1 MPGYI
6 GVQYNGGKIVT
17 KKYNNYMKL
26 YIVSLVL
33 FFSASNCQYNL
44 KTVVEHNKN
53 HDSSIVDD
61 VEILE
66 KSSSSSIWKEFY
78 VKLHGLEKDIPGEYI
93 DFPYI
98 IEYKNRFILV
108 CSIKRE
114 SVVFVVTR
122 KNNQLEFIP
131 VTEKNNYELFMD
143 KCRNM
148 KYYPI
153 RFVNGTLLKLKNGQL
168 VSDYSIECSSKEFT
182 DPSDIIYLEFKG
194 IFDFDFKKNILE
206 LKSIEGPIN

>member
-1 MPGYI
+1 
-6 GVQYNGGKIVT
+6 
-17 KKYNNYMKL
+17 MKL
-26 YIVSLVL
+26 YILSLIL
-33 FFSASNCQYNL
+33 FFSTSNCQYNL

-53 HDSSIVDD
+53 HDSAIVDD
-61 VEILE
+61 VQILE
-66 KSSSSSIWKEFY
+66 KSSSSSIWKKYY
-78 VKLHGLEKDIPGEYI
+78 VKIHGLEKDIPGESI
-93 DFPYI
+93 DSPYN
-98 IEYKNRFILV
+98 IEYKNRVILV

-114 SVVFVVTR
+114 SVIFVVTR

-153 RFVNGTLLKLKNGQL
+153 RFVNGTLIKLKNGQL
-168 VSDYSIECSSKEFT
+168 VSDYSIECSSKEFP

-206 LKSIEGPIN
+206 LKSIEGPIH

>member
-1 MPGYI
+1 
-6 GVQYNGGKIVT
+6 
-17 KKYNNYMKL
+17 MKL
-26 YIVSLVL
+26 YIVSLIL
-33 FFSASNCQYNL
+33 FFSTSNCQYNL
-44 KTVVEHNKN
+44 KTVVEPNKN
-53 HDSSIVDD
+53 HDSAIVDD
-61 VEILE
+61 VQILE
-66 KSSSSSIWKEFY
+66 KSSSSSIWI
-78 VKLHGLEKDIPGEYI
+78 HGLEKDIPGEYI
-93 DFPYI
+93 DSPYI
-98 IEYKNRFILV
+98 IEYKNRLILV

-168 VSDYSIECSSKEFT
+168 VSDYSIECSSKEFP

>member
-61 VEILE
+61 VKILK

-122 KNNQLEFIP
+122 KNNQLEFIT

-168 VSDYSIECSSKEFT
+168 VSDYSIECSSKDFP

>member
-1 MPGYI
+1 
-6 GVQYNGGKIVT
+6 
-17 KKYNNYMKL
+17 MKL
-26 YIVSLVL
+26 YMVSLVL
-33 FFSASNCQYNL
+33 FLSSSNCQYNL

-61 VEILE
+61 VQILE
-66 KSSSSSIWKEFY
+66 KSSSSSIWKKFY
-78 VKLHGLEKDIPGEYI
+78 VKLHSLEKDIPGEYI
-93 DFPYI
+93 DSPYI
-98 IEYKNRFILV
+98 IEYKNRVILV

-143 KCRNM
+143 KCRSM

-153 RFVNGTLLKLKNGQL
+153 RFVNGTLLKLKNRQL
-168 VSDYSIECSSKEFT
+168 VSDYSIECSSKEFP

-194 IFDFDFKKNILE
+194 IFDFDFKKNVLE

>member
-1 MPGYI
+1 
-6 GVQYNGGKIVT
+6 
-17 KKYNNYMKL
+17 MKL
-26 YIVSLVL
+26 YIVSLIL
-33 FFSASNCQYNL
+33 FFSTSNCQYNL

-53 HDSSIVDD
+53 HDSTIVDD
-61 VEILE
+61 VQILE
-66 KSSSSSIWKEFY
+66 KSSSSSIWKKYY
-78 VKLHGLEKDIPGEYI
+78 VKIHGLEKDIPGEYI
-93 DFPYI
+93 DSPYI
-98 IEYKNRFILV
+98 IEYKNRVILV

-131 VTEKNNYELFMD
+131 VTEKNNYELFID

-168 VSDYSIECSSKEFT
+168 VSDYSIECSSKEFP

-194 IFDFDFKKNILE
+194 IFDFDFKKIYWN
-206 LKSIEGPIN
+206 

>member
-1 MPGYI
+1 
-6 GVQYNGGKIVT
+6 
-17 KKYNNYMKL
+17 MKL
-26 YIVSLVL
+26 YILSLIL
-33 FFSASNCQYNL
+33 FFSTSNCQYNL

-53 HDSSIVDD
+53 HDSAIVDD
-61 VEILE
+61 VQILE
-66 KSSSSSIWKEFY
+66 KSSSSSIWKKYY
-78 VKLHGLEKDIPGEYI
+78 VKILGLEKDIPGEYK
-93 DFPYI
+93 DSPYI
-98 IEYKNRFILV
+98 IEYKNRVILV

-114 SVVFVVTR
+114 SVIFVVTR

-153 RFVNGTLLKLKNGQL
+153 RFVNGTLIKLKNGQL
-168 VSDYSIECSSKEFT
+168 VSDYSIECSSKEFP

-206 LKSIEGPIN
+206 LKSIEGPIH

>member
-1 MPGYI
+1 
-6 GVQYNGGKIVT
+6 
-17 KKYNNYMKL
+17 MKL
-26 YIVSLVL
+26 YILSLIL
-33 FFSASNCQYNL
+33 FFSTSNCQYNL

-53 HDSSIVDD
+53 HDSAIVDD
-61 VEILE
+61 VQILE
-66 KSSSSSIWKEFY
+66 KSSSSSIWKKYY
-78 VKLHGLEKDIPGEYI
+78 VKIHGLEKDIPGEYI
-93 DFPYI
+93 DSPYI
-98 IEYKNRFILV
+98 IEYKNRVILV

-114 SVVFVVTR
+114 SVIFVVTR

-153 RFVNGTLLKLKNGQL
+153 RFVNGTLIKLKNGQL
-168 VSDYSIECSSKEFT
+168 VSDYSIECSSKEF
-182 DPSDIIYLEFKG
+182 PESSDIIYLEFKG

-206 LKSIEGPIN
+206 LKSIEGPIH

>member
-1 MPGYI
+1 
-6 GVQYNGGKIVT
+6 
-17 KKYNNYMKL
+17 MKL

-61 VEILE
+61 VQILE
-66 KSSSSSIWKEFY
+66 KSSRTSIWKEFY

-93 DFPYI
+93 DSPYI
-98 IEYKNRFILV
+98 IEYKNRVILV

-168 VSDYSIECSSKEFT
+168 VSDYSIECSSKEFPDT
-182 DPSDIIYLEFKG
+182 SDIIYLELKG

>member
-1 MPGYI
+1 
-6 GVQYNGGKIVT
+6 
-17 KKYNNYMKL
+17 MKL

-61 VEILE
+61 VKILE

-98 IEYKNRFILV
+98 IEYKNRVILV

-122 KNNQLEFIP
+122 KNNQLEFIT

-168 VSDYSIECSSKEFT
+168 VSDYSIECSSKDFP

>member
-1 MPGYI
+1 
-6 GVQYNGGKIVT
+6 
-17 KKYNNYMKL
+17 MKL

-61 VEILE
+61 VQILE
-66 KSSSSSIWKEFY
+66 KLSSSSIWKKFY
-78 VKLHGLEKDIPGEYI
+78 VKLHSLEKDIPGEYI

-98 IEYKNRFILV
+98 IKYKNRFILV

-122 KNNQLEFIP
+122 KNNQLEFTP
-131 VTEKNNYELFMD
+131 VTEKNNYKLFMD
-143 KCRNM
+143 KCRSM

-168 VSDYSIECSSKEFT
+168 VSDYSIECSSKEFP

-194 IFDFDFKKNILE
+194 IFDFDFKKNVLE

>member
-1 MPGYI
+1 
-6 GVQYNGGKIVT
+6 
-17 KKYNNYMKL
+17 MKL
-26 YIVSLVL
+26 YIVYLIL
-33 FFSASNCQYNL
+33 FFSTSNCQYNL

-53 HDSSIVDD
+53 HDSTIVDD
-61 VEILE
+61 VQILE
-66 KSSSSSIWKEFY
+66 KSSSSSIWEKYY
-78 VKLHGLEKDIPGEYI
+78 VKIHGLEKDIPGEYI
-93 DFPYI
+93 DYPYI
-98 IEYKNRFILV
+98 IEYKNRVILV

-122 KNNQLEFIP
+122 KDNQLEFIP
-131 VTEKNNYELFMD
+131 VTEKNNYELFID

-168 VSDYSIECSSKEFT
+168 VSDYSIECSSKEEP

>member
-61 VEILE
+61 VKILE

-98 IEYKNRFILV
+98 IEYKNRVILV

-122 KNNQLEFIP
+122 KNNQLEFIT

-168 VSDYSIECSSKEFT
+168 VSDYSIECSSKDFP

>member
-1 MPGYI
+1 
-6 GVQYNGGKIVT
+6 
-17 KKYNNYMKL
+17 MKL
-26 YIVSLVL
+26 YILSLIL
-33 FFSASNCQYNL
+33 FFSTSNCQYNL

-53 HDSSIVDD
+53 HDSAIVDD
-61 VEILE
+61 VQILE
-66 KSSSSSIWKEFY
+66 KSSSSSIWKKYY
-78 VKLHGLEKDIPGEYI
+78 VKIHGLEKDIPGEYI
-93 DFPYI
+93 DSPYI
-98 IEYKNRFILV
+98 NEYKNRVILV

-114 SVVFVVTR
+114 SVIFVVTR

-153 RFVNGTLLKLKNGQL
+153 RFVNGTLIKLKNGQL
-168 VSDYSIECSSKEFT
+168 VSDYSIECSSKEFP

-194 IFDFDFKKNILE
+194 IFDFDFKKKILE
-206 LKSIEGPIN
+206 LKSIEGPIH

>member
-1 MPGYI
+1 
-6 GVQYNGGKIVT
+6 
-17 KKYNNYMKL
+17 MKL

-33 FFSASNCQYNL
+33 FLSSSNCQYNL

-61 VEILE
+61 VQILE
-66 KSSSSSIWKEFY
+66 KSSSSSIWKKFY
-78 VKLHGLEKDIPGEYI
+78 VKLHSLEKDIPGEYI
-93 DFPYI
+93 DSPYI
-98 IEYKNRFILV
+98 IEYKNRVILV

-143 KCRNM
+143 KCRSM

-153 RFVNGTLLKLKNGQL
+153 RFVNGTLLKLKNRQL
-168 VSDYSIECSSKEFT
+168 VSDYSIECSSKEFP

-194 IFDFDFKKNILE
+194 IFDFDFKKNVLE

>member
-1 MPGYI
+1 
-6 GVQYNGGKIVT
+6 
-17 KKYNNYMKL
+17 MKSC
-26 YIVSLVL
+26 IVSLVL
-33 FFSASNCQYNL
+33 FFSTSNCQYDL
-44 KTVVEHNKN
+44 KTVVEHNRD
-53 HDSSIVDD
+53 HDSAIVDD
-61 VEILE
+61 VQILE
-66 KSSSSSIWKEFY
+66 KSSSSSIWKKYY
-78 VKLHGLEKDIPGEYI
+78 VKIHGLEKDIPGEYI
-93 DFPYI
+93 DSPYI
-98 IEYKNRFILV
+98 IEYKNRLILV

-122 KNNQLEFIP
+122 KNNQWEFIP
-131 VTEKNNYELFMD
+131 ATEKNNYELFMD

-168 VSDYSIECSSKEFT
+168 VSDYSIECSSKEFP

>member
-1 MPGYI
+1 
-6 GVQYNGGKIVT
+6 
-17 KKYNNYMKL
+17 MKL

-61 VEILE
+61 VQILE
-66 KSSSSSIWKEFY
+66 KSSSTSIWKKYY
-78 VKLHGLEKDIPGEYI
+78 VKIHGLEKDIPGEYI
-93 DFPYI
+93 DSPYI
-98 IEYKNRFILV
+98 IEYKNRVILV

-114 SVVFVVTR
+114 SVIFVVTR

-153 RFVNGTLLKLKNGQL
+153 RFVNGTLIKLKNGQL
-168 VSDYSIECSSKEFT
+168 VSDYSIECSSKDFPE
-182 DPSDIIYLEFKG
+182 PSDIIYLEFKG

-206 LKSIEGPIN
+206 LKSIEGPIH

>member
-1 MPGYI
+1 
-6 GVQYNGGKIVT
+6 
-17 KKYNNYMKL
+17 MKL
-26 YIVSLVL
+26 YILSLIL
-33 FFSASNCQYNL
+33 FFSTSNCQYNL

-53 HDSSIVDD
+53 HDSAIVDD
-61 VEILE
+61 VQILE
-66 KSSSSSIWKEFY
+66 KSSSSSIWKKYY
-78 VKLHGLEKDIPGEYI
+78 VKIHGLEKDIPGEYI
-93 DFPYI
+93 DSPYL
-98 IEYKNRFILV
+98 IEDKNRVILV

-114 SVVFVVTR
+114 SVIFVVTR

-153 RFVNGTLLKLKNGQL
+153 RFVNGTLIKLKNGQL
-168 VSDYSIECSSKEFT
+168 VSDYSIECSSKEFP

-206 LKSIEGPIN
+206 LKSIEGPIH